1 MRRAIFISVVT
12 ALFGSA
18 ASADHPGERLNEVTA
33 EKEPGFEVVS
43 QTGPD
48 LGLITIEGK
57 TLGLEEFAGR
67 ILVVNFRP
75 DSCTE
80 TCHVQHRL
88 LAETVTSL
96 NASPMREMVSIVT
109 VAESAADIDA
119 PGAEN
124 WSVVRSQVSFDDI
137 KAQLSAA
144 SERADDT
151 PKIHLFDRRG
161 RHVGIFHGAEFKPL
175 NLLMHINGLTN
186 AHPHPESES
195 LLDKAVGWFE

>member
-1 MRRAIFISVVT
+1 MRQAILISVTT
-12 ALFGSA
+12 ALLGSA
-18 ASADHPGERLNEVTA
+18 VSADHPGERLNEVTA
-33 EKEPGFEVVS
+33 KKEPGFEAIS

-57 TLGLEEFAGR
+57 TLGLEDFAGR
-67 ILVVNFRP
+67 IVVVNFRP
-75 DSCTE
+75 DTCTE

-96 NASPMREMVSIVT
+96 NASPMREMVSFVT
-109 VAESAADIDA
+109 VAESAEDIDTPA
-119 PGAEN
+119 AEN
-124 WSVVRSQVSFDDI
+124 WSVVRSQGSFDNI

-151 PKIHLFDRRG
+151 PMIHLFERRG

-186 AHPHPESES
+186 AHPHREPESI
-195 LLDKAVGWFE
+195 LDKAMGWFE